1 VLFWK
6 ACSSSILAHCTMK
19 DYAQFLVRRFAVPH
33 FCKSVT
39 EVHIVLDS
47 PGQNLRT
54 PKAFEQCRRDAKH
67 SVSPDH
73 EHFQFTDVAG
83 VPRKWHDHLNC
94 RHCKR
99 LSYQPKFGC
108 LGCSLASSF
117 SLNPFPA
124 LCHFKIPLVY
134 NNMYK

>member
-1 VLFWK
+1 
-6 ACSSSILAHCTMK
+6 MK

-39 EVHIVLDS
+39 EVHIVFDS

-54 PKAFEQCRRDAKH
+54 AKAFEQCRRDAKH

-99 LSYQPKFGC
+99 QLVVYLGNAFLTHAPELQSGEQKLVVAGC
-108 LGCSLASSF
+108 
-117 SLNPFPA
+117 
-124 LCHFKIPLVY
+124 FKGVKPLV
-134 NNMYK
+134 